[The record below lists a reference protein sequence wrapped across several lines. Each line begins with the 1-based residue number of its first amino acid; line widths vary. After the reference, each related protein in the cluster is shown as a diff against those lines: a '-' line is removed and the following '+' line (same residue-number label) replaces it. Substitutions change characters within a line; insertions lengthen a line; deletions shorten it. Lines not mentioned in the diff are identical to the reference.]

1 MVFLGERKGR
11 SRFLPRSLWLNSLGA
26 IYLKPPSLLHRRLDR
41 RPTKEKRACSIGRFS
56 PRPCQPVIIDVYN
69 SLFFFRV
76 PRRGWLCTRGTTG
89 ISEQR
94 GSRRRACGW
103 IDRQEKPRLAERA
116 LYFRTE
122 WPWRN
127 KILWKLGYRCNNLS
141 LEHFPVASYRLV
153 DFMQNFTSVST
164 SRGISSCA
172 KSRRMANVLR

>member
-76 PRRGWLCTRGTTG
+76 PRRGWLCTRGATG

-94 GSRRRACGW
+94 GSRRRAGGSIGRKSLGW
-103 IDRQEKPRLAERA
+103 RSERFTFARNDLGGIKFYESSAIAVTTSPSSTFRPRVIA
-116 LYFRTE
+116 L
-122 WPWRN
+122 
-127 KILWKLGYRCNNLS
+127 
-141 LEHFPVASYRLV
+141 
-153 DFMQNFTSVST
+153 
-164 SRGISSCA
+164 
-172 KSRRMANVLR
+172 